1 MKGFNSFLPFII
13 INKHS
18 DTIVGSTRYH
28 NIDYDNH
35 RMEIGHTWIAKSF
48 RRTTVNTE
56 MKFQNFA
63 LKDYN
68 ITLNNL
74 ISQIKD
80 CVKDAYDV
88 LSNYIGYLQSNC
100 NVSAMTLKQRV
111 VTAKNF
117 LEYYDVD
124 KSKEI
129 QAKGKNTQSYKKKQ
143 RGIIKRRHSRYFEC
157 LP

>member
-1 MKGFNSFLPFII
+1 LANKSSNAVGKIRTQNMHIHSTAVCHSESVMDKYI
-13 INKHS
+13 INIGAMNKATA
-18 DTIVGSTRYH
+18 DEYH
-28 NIDYDNH
+28 
-35 RMEIGHTWIAKSF
+35 F
-48 RRTTVNTE
+48 RLTN
-56 MKFQNFA
+56 FQNFA

>member
-1 MKGFNSFLPFII
+1 MANKSSNAVGKIRTQNMHIHSTAVCHSESVMDKYI
-13 INKHS
+13 INIGAMNKATA
-18 DTIVGSTRYH
+18 DEYH
-28 NIDYDNH
+28 
-35 RMEIGHTWIAKSF
+35 F
-48 RRTTVNTE
+48 RLTN
-56 MKFQNFA
+56 FQNFA

-143 RGIIKRRHSRYFEC
+143 RGIIKRRHSR
-157 LP
+157 

>member
-1 MKGFNSFLPFII
+1 MANKSSNAVGKIRTQNMHIHSTAVCHSESVMDKYI
-13 INKHS
+13 INIGAMNKATA
-18 DTIVGSTRYH
+18 DEYH
-28 NIDYDNH
+28 
-35 RMEIGHTWIAKSF
+35 F
-48 RRTTVNTE
+48 RLTN
-56 MKFQNFA
+56 FQNFA

>member
-1 MKGFNSFLPFII
+1 MHIHSAAVCHSESVMDKYI
-13 INKHS
+13 INIGAMNKATA
-18 DTIVGSTRYH
+18 DEYH
-28 NIDYDNH
+28 
-35 RMEIGHTWIAKSF
+35 F
-48 RRTTVNTE
+48 RLTN
-56 MKFQNFA
+56 FQNFA

-74 ISQIKD
+74 ISQIND

-100 NVSAMTLKQRV
+100 NVSAMTLKQHV

>member
-1 MKGFNSFLPFII
+1 LANKSSNAVGKIRTQNMHIRSTAVCHSESVMDKYI
-13 INKHS
+13 INIGAMNKATA
-18 DTIVGSTRYH
+18 DEYH
-28 NIDYDNH
+28 
-35 RMEIGHTWIAKSF
+35 F
-48 RRTTVNTE
+48 RLTN
-56 MKFQNFA
+56 FQNFA

-100 NVSAMTLKQRV
+100 NVSAI
-111 VTAKNF
+111 TACC
-117 LEYYDVD
+117 DC
-124 KSKEI
+124 
-129 QAKGKNTQSYKKKQ
+129 KK
-143 RGIIKRRHSRYFEC
+143 

>member
-1 MKGFNSFLPFII
+1 LANKSSNAVGKIRTQNMHIRSTAVCHSESVMDKYI
-13 INKHS
+13 INIGAMNKATA
-18 DTIVGSTRYH
+18 DEYH
-28 NIDYDNH
+28 
-35 RMEIGHTWIAKSF
+35 F
-48 RRTTVNTE
+48 RLTN
-56 MKFQNFA
+56 FQNFA

>member
-1 MKGFNSFLPFII
+1 MHIHSAAVCHSESVMDKYI
-13 INKHS
+13 INIGAMNKATA
-18 DTIVGSTRYH
+18 DEYH
-28 NIDYDNH
+28 
-35 RMEIGHTWIAKSF
+35 F
-48 RRTTVNTE
+48 RLTN
-56 MKFQNFA
+56 FQNFA

-74 ISQIKD
+74 ISQIND